1 MLGTI
6 FNFETKRWF
15 KNWQF
20 YLYFT
25 LFFALSFG
33 LMAGATGYFDALTVT
48 TSSNTVMNSPIAISS
63 LMGGITTFLN
73 FIIPVVIGT
82 TVYRDF
88 KYNTHT
94 LLFAYP
100 FNKFQ
105 YLIGKFLSGF
115 LITFVITFSIGL
127 GFLLATALPFANPDL
142 LGPINLGA
150 YFQSYLVLV
159 LPNIFFMGAM
169 IFMLTTLT
177 RNQYIGFI
185 FVIILLFIPGIISSL
200 TAKVDDKFAASLFEP
215 FGNQALAY
223 VTKYW
228 TIDEQNTL
236 MIPLDDVII
245 YNRLIWIGVG
255 ILALIVTYFSF
266 SFSQSPVT
274 IGRKR
279 KAERVT
285 KNNFGSIIKI
295 NLPKVSYNYSF
306 LSNLKTA
313 IRLSKFEFSS
323 IVKNW
328 IFIILMIILVIFILI
343 SSVSLGEMYGTNT
356 YPVTWKII
364 EVTSGSISLFLSIL
378 IYLFAGILLNNAT
391 ASRMNLLID
400 STAVPNWSLL
410 LSKFIAL
417 VEMVCV
423 VFLVGIL
430 SGVLIQAYLGYYN
443 FELDQYFSE
452 FFGLQLIDY
461 VILILLSL
469 FIQAF
474 FRNYFIG
481 FFIIFIVVQMLP
493 FAIGKLGIEQ
503 AVFHLNSDPGYSY
516 SDMDGYGTVRGYFY
530 YKLYW
535 LLFGFVLYG
544 LTLLFWRRGILSNAK
559 ERIQLF
565 VKRFKP
571 AIAVPLIVTLLAF
584 VGLGSAL
591 YYQEVKLEPYYTA
604 QEYEK
609 QQVDFEKKYKKFEK
623 HAQPRIV
630 DVKVDMDIYPNER
643 NYKAVV
649 NYVMVNKSDKAIDS
663 LFINYGKNL
672 KKITF
677 GKDNK
682 RVLNDTVMKFD
693 IYRLNQPLNPGDSLK
708 VQMVVENKSNT
719 WLQDRSP
726 IIQNGTFINNGMFPS
741 FGYSDS
747 AEIQDNDVRK
757 KYNLAPRERMAAT
770 DDPEARKNTYISN
783 EADWITFETTV
794 STAGDQ
800 TAIAPGYLQKQW
812 QKDGRNYFHYKMDQK
827 MLNFYA
833 FNSARYEVKKEKWNN
848 LNLEIYYHK
857 VHEYNLDRM
866 MDALKKSLA
875 YYSENFGEY
884 QHKQARIIEFPR
896 TMGTFAQAFANTMP
910 FSEAIGFIAN
920 VDEDDPEGVD
930 YPFSVVSH
938 EMAHQW
944 WAHQVIGAN
953 VKGATLLSES
963 LSEYS
968 SLKVLEKEYGKFQMR
983 KFLKDALDGY
993 LSGRRSEWKE
1003 ENPLMYNENQQYIH
1017 YNKGSL
1023 VLYAMS
1029 DYLGEKRFNDILK
1042 EYVAKVKFQEAP
1054 YTNSIEFVNHLKANT
1069 PANLQYLITDMFET
1083 ITLYDNKVEKVEV
1096 KPLKNGKYQVDISF
1110 IVSKYR
1116 TSPKGTQIYKDAKG
1130 NTLTGKDDKKEVKSY
1145 PLNDYVEVGIFGEK
1159 TLKGNHEYEN
1169 ELHNKK
1175 YLINKVNNKVS
1186 IIVDKKPVEVGVDPY
1201 NKLIDRDSNDNRKKV
1216 N

>member
-6 FNFETKRWF
+6 FKFETKRWF

-25 LFFALSFG
+25 LFFALSFVI
-33 LMAGATGYFDALTVT
+33 MAFVTGYFDGFNVT
-48 TSSNTVMNSPIAISS
+48 TTSNTIMNSPIAIN
-63 LMGGITTFLN
+63 GIISQIAIYIN

-115 LITFVITFSIGL
+115 LITFVITFSIGF
-127 GFLLATALPFANPDL
+127 GFLLATILPFANPDL
-142 LGPINLGA
+142 LGPINLAA
-150 YFQSYLVLV
+150 YFQSYLVFV
-159 LPNIFFMGAM
+159 LPNIFFIGAM

-185 FVIILLFIPGIISSL
+185 LIIILLIVPGIISSL
-200 TAKVDDKFAASLFEP
+200 TAKVDDKFVAALFEP
-215 FGNQALAY
+215 FGNEALAY

-236 MIPLDDVII
+236 LIPLDKVII

-255 ILALIVTYFSF
+255 VLALFVTYFSF
-266 SFSQSPVT
+266 SFSQSPVK

-306 LSNLKTA
+306 ISNLKTA
-313 IRLSKFEFSS
+313 IRLSKFEFKS

-328 IFIILMIILVIFILI
+328 IFIILMIILMLFITI
-343 SSVSLGEMYGTNT
+343 STFNLGELYGTNT

-364 EVTSGSISLFLSIL
+364 ETISGNIALFLSIL
-378 IYLFAGILLNNAT
+378 IYLFAGVLLNNAT
-391 ASRMNLLID
+391 SSRMNLLID
-400 STAVPNWSLL
+400 ATAVPNWSLL

-417 VEMVCV
+417 IEMVCV

-430 SGVLIQAYLGYYN
+430 SGVLIQTYLGYYN
-443 FELDQYFSE
+443 FELGQYFAD
-452 FFGLQLIDY
+452 FFGFQLIDY
-461 VILILLSL
+461 VIIILLSL

-474 FRNYFIG
+474 FKNYFIG
-481 FFIIFIVVQMLP
+481 FFITALVIQLLP
-493 FAIGKLGIEQ
+493 SALNKLGIEQ
-503 AVFHLNSDPGYSY
+503 AVFHFNSGSGYSY
-516 SDMDGYGTVRGYFY
+516 SDMDGFGTVRGYFY

-544 LTLLFWRRGILSNAK
+544 LTLLFWRRGILSSAK
-559 ERIQLF
+559 ERLQLF
-565 VKRFKP
+565 AKRFKMP
-571 AIAVPLIVTLLAF
+571 IGVPLVIITLAF
-584 VGLGSAL
+584 VGLGYAL
-591 YYQEVKLEPYYTA
+591 YYQAVKLEPYYTA

-609 QQVDFEKKYKKFEK
+609 QRVDFEKKYKKFEK
-623 HAQPRIV
+623 YEQPRIV
-630 DVKVDMDIYPNER
+630 DVKVNMDIFPNER
-643 NYKAVV
+643 NYHAVV
-649 NYVMVNKSDKAIDS
+649 NYVMVNKSNQAIDS

-672 KKITF
+672 KEITF
-677 GKDNK
+677 SNDYQK
-682 RVLNDTVMKFD
+682 VLNDTVMDFD

-708 VQMVVENKSNT
+708 IKMIVQNKENT
-719 WLQDRSP
+719 WLKDRSP
-726 IIQNGTFINNGMFPS
+726 IIENGTFINNGMFPS

-757 KYNLAPRERMAAT
+757 KYNLPPRERMAAT

-857 VHEYNLDRM
+857 GHEYNLDRM

-884 QHKQARIIEFPR
+884 QHQQARIIEFPR

-920 VDEDDPEGVD
+920 VDENDPEGVD

-983 KFLKDALDGY
+983 KFLKEALDGY
-993 LSGRRSEWKE
+993 LKGRRNEWKE

-1023 VLYAMS
+1023 VLYTIS

-1083 ITLYDNKVEKVEV
+1083 ITLYDNKVDKVEV
-1096 KPLKNGKYQVDISF
+1096 KPLKDGKYQVDITF
-1110 IVSKYR
+1110 VVSKYR
-1116 TSPKGTQIYKDAKG
+1116 TSPKGTQIYKDANG
-1130 NTLTGKDDKKEVKSY
+1130 GTLVGKYDKKEVKSY
-1145 PLNDYVEVGIFGEK
+1145 PLNDFVEVGIFGEK
-1159 TLKGNHEYEN
+1159 TKKGKHEYEN
-1169 ELHNKK
+1169 ELYNKK
-1175 YLINKVNNKVS
+1175 YLINKINNKVS
-1186 IIVDKKPVEVGVDPY
+1186 ITVNEKPIEVGVDPY